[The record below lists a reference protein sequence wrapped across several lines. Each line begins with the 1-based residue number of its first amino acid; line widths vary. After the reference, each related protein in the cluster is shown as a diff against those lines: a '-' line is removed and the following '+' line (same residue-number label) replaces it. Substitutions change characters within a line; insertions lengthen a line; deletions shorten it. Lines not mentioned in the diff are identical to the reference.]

1 MKLPIFVLS
10 FAIISV
16 TQENNYIRLVY
27 KLWTLL
33 CFSSI
38 LASCFFI
45 IIRYD
50 KLCSLILKN
59 AYTCT

>member
-16 TQENNYIRLVY
+16 TQEYNYIRLVY